1 MFSTSSTF
9 VGRVGGLAAALGT
22 GAAIFAF
29 AGAACAEPQSP
40 GSPGAVGSQSS
51 AIAGDSPTT
60 RAGRLD
66 NHGGR
71 GPAARPT
78 ASLSR
83 ARTAA
88 TSAAHL
94 CQPRCGEL
102 TVGSSRAVSGHS
114 PAPAAARQPLS
125 RFRASAD
132 AQTSSSASSTLILN
146 GYAVV
151 ASTPLNITSYY
162 GMYSTAPS
170 TAGSVQGR
178 QQFNL
183 VDQTTGEIVGEFGAL
198 VLQNNSFG
206 TRFKK
211 IHTELL
217 VTDVVDGTVGT
228 DPGEVPPRFSR
239 IGAIGDGTY
248 GNVYS
253 AMPLYGSAVVKWK
266 LLTRLGNIPL
276 PAFIYNATQGF
287 ADDGE
292 VNAPFSLGNGYSIGP
307 ANPDN
312 PWLTT
317 AIAGISPTYTV
328 EQGIQEFRLY
338 DTATGVTVGT
348 FEGLTTP
355 TKDVTGIHTLAILV
369 GDTHG
374 STNVGTQAGQVPPS
388 GTVYTLVYVRNFR
401 THELY
406 SSMPSADGA
415 VSSLKL
421 VTPWG
426 SLPLPNRFNAAPLP
440 TPTPVQVPGGYT
452 LVPTSDLDV
461 TGLNGLAPMEVLYQ
475 GYQRFDVFDSAG
487 TTIGS
492 VDADVSYQSNG
503 VGLRSLISARDTGI
517 LITKVNA
524 GTPGTDSTD
533 VPPVGSVFNSQ
544 QSLIRGFGRFYSAIP
559 SPTGTVITNE
569 IVTPFGSIRIPTSYD
584 ATAGL
589 ADATYYDPL
598 LP

>member
-1 MFSTSSTF
+1 MHS
-9 VGRVGGLAAALGT
+9 AA
-22 GAAIFAF
+22 
-29 AGAACAEPQSP
+29 
-40 GSPGAVGSQSS
+40 SS
-51 AIAGDSPTT
+51 AV
-60 RAGRLD
+60 RR
-66 NHGGR
+66 
-71 GPAARPT
+71 
-78 ASLSR
+78 SLSR
-83 ARTAA
+83 
-88 TSAAHL
+88 S
-94 CQPRCGEL
+94 
-102 TVGSSRAVSGHS
+102 TV
-114 PAPAAARQPLS
+114 
-125 RFRASAD
+125 SAD
-132 AQTSSSASSTLILN
+132 AQTATSESPTLILN

-151 ASTPLNITSYY
+151 AATPLNITSYY

-198 VLQNNSFG
+198 VMQNNSYG
-206 TRFKK
+206 ARSGK

-217 VTDVVDGTVGT
+217 VTDVVNGTVGT
-228 DPGEVPPRFSR
+228 DPGEVPPQFSR
-239 IGAIGDGTY
+239 IGAIGNGTY

-253 AMPLYGSAVVKWK
+253 AMPQYGSAVVKWT

-276 PAFIYNATQGF
+276 PAFIYNATKGF
-287 ADDGE
+287 ANDGE
-292 VNAPFSLGNGYSIGP
+292 VNEPFSLGNGYSIGP

-317 AIAGISPTYTV
+317 AIAGVSPTYTV
-328 EQGIQEFRLY
+328 EQGTQEFRIY

-369 GDTHG
+369 GDTLG

-401 THELY
+401 IHELY

-440 TPTPVQVPGGYT
+440 TPTPIQVPGGYR
-452 LVPTSDLDV
+452 LVASSDLDV

-475 GYQRFDVFDSAG
+475 GYQRFDVVDSAG
-487 TTIGS
+487 TMIGS
-492 VDADVSYQSNG
+492 VDADMSYQSNG
-503 VGLRSLISARDTGI
+503 VGLRSLISVRNTGM
-517 LITKVNA
+517 LITQVNA
-524 GTPGTDSTD
+524 GTPGTGSAD
-533 VPPVGSVFNSQ
+533 VPPVGSVFNVQ
-544 QSLIRGFGRFYSAIP
+544 QSVLPGFSRFYSALP
-559 SPTGTVITNE
+559 SSTGTVITNE
-569 IVTPFGSIRIPTSYD
+569 IVTPFGSIRIPTKYD
-584 ATAGL
+584 ASAGL